1 MTTKTGKSKKK
12 LSNKLE
18 DYPKGARKLI
28 LTAER
33 LFAQHGIDN
42 VSLRQIVASA
52 GQANNYAVQHHFGSK
67 DGLIEAIYIIQMATL
82 DGVRKKEL
90 EKIEAKGDAS
100 IEELIS
106 AIMLPI
112 LEAFDENGRHRYADF
127 MFHLFHRNKVQIND
141 LINGDVPIYD
151 NFAPAVNQ
159 LNKLLKNKLANL
171 PVEVFNLRYRLAA
184 ELFLSGIN
192 ERKRSEVYCENTY
205 ASQQDFWQD
214 MLALTVAVFSVPYK
228 NK

>member
-1 MTTKTGKSKKK
+1 MTTKTGKNKKK

-67 DGLIEAIYIIQMATL
+67 DGLIEAIYIIRMATL
-82 DGVRKKEL
+82 DAVRKKEL
-90 EKIEAKGDAS
+90 DKIEEKGDAS

-112 LEAFDENGRHRYADF
+112 LEAFDESERHRYADF

-151 NFAPAVNQ
+151 NFAPAVNK

-171 PVEVFNLRYRLAA
+171 PIEVFNLRYRLAA

-192 ERKRSEVYCENTY
+192 ERKRSEVYSENTY

-214 MLALTVAVFSVPYK
+214 MLALTVAVFSVPYN

>member
-1 MTTKTGKSKKK
+1 MTTKTGKNKKK

-42 VSLRQIVASA
+42 VSLRQIVAGA

-67 DGLIEAIYIIQMATL
+67 DGLIEAIYIIRMATL
-82 DGVRKKEL
+82 DAVRKKEL
-90 EKIEAKGDAS
+90 DKIEEKGDAS

-112 LEAFDENGRHRYADF
+112 LEAFDESERHRYADF

-151 NFAPAVNQ
+151 NFAPAVNK

-171 PVEVFNLRYRLAA
+171 PIEVFNLRYRLAA

-192 ERKRSEVYCENTY
+192 ERKRSEVYSENTY

-214 MLALTVAVFSVPYK
+214 MLALTVAVFSVPYN